1 MAIKVKD
8 IMTSTVTCGKSDY
21 SPRQLES
28 IMDKHKLRCLPIID
42 NKGRCTGVVN
52 TTDLLHWHLVQKRA
66 SHTHA
71 AQVLTQPVIA
81 VSPGISLVEAV
92 ELMVSKQKYHLIV
105 LEKGDLVGIVSVMDI
120 LERFLSDGRS
130 VFAKHLLL

>member
-42 NKGRCTGVVN
+42 NK
-52 TTDLLHWHLVQKRA
+52 HWHLVQKRA

>member
-1 MAIKVKD
+1 MTIKVKD
-8 IMTSTVTCGKSDY
+8 IMTSTVTCGKPDY

-42 NKGRCTGVVN
+42 NRGRCTGVVS
-52 TTDLLHWHLVQKRA
+52 TPDLIHWHLIQDRA
-66 SHTHA
+66 SKTQA
-71 AQVLTQPVIA
+71 AEALVQPAIS

-105 LEKGDLVGIVSVMDI
+105 LEGGSLVGIVSVMDI